1 MLPLSTLW
9 QKQGPTETQYLKNT
23 CLAGLQHG
31 KNHRCLQ
38 VGRDGKPNQKLGRP
52 VMWNGKSSSVW
63 QIRCCL
69 EIKKPKEIVS
79 SRDFAVGLVHYH
91 HFKQT
96 QNWTACWMDRYYDLC
111 GSSKEDHF
119 QPFLAPQKVK
129 AFFSGFQ
136 ITVSLGKWVS
146 AKETY
151 TTVDGSEIRLTAW
164 YYHKTL

>member
-23 CLAGLQHG
+23 CLTGLQHG

-69 EIKKPKEIVS
+69 EIKKTQGNRLISEFCSWVGALSSLQTNSELDRLLNGQILWFVWFQQGRSFPTLLGTPKGQSIFFRVPNHSE
-79 SRDFAVGLVHYH
+79 
-91 HFKQT
+91 
-96 QNWTACWMDRYYDLC
+96 
-111 GSSKEDHF
+111 
-119 QPFLAPQKVK
+119 PFSAFLQRKPTLLLMVQK
-129 AFFSGFQ
+129 SG
-136 ITVSLGKWVS
+136 
-146 AKETY
+146 
-151 TTVDGSEIRLTAW
+151 
-164 YYHKTL
+164 